1 LEAAPRIERSLGD
14 AEVVLFD
21 DLTLYV
27 ANLLVGPDHEMLD
40 ESQVDFANLERRLD
54 AEVDA
59 LLEVYERGDASW
71 LIVSNEVGMGLVP
84 EYAFDAGI
92 ATCWVSPTRRR
103 PARRPR
109 VLLLAGV
116 PLELRSISEPSVY
129 LRRPLPPWNR
139 TRVVA
144 KGSDPRAPVES
155 WRRHTPCVHWHITSP
170 NDLRATVPSPCRPLR
185 PSLDRRPA
193 RPAQSAQG
201 RCLDARPFAWRGVSP
216 DRGGSRSAAGRRHG
230 LSTADVAGAI
240 FATAQALGE
249 KSDAPLAPVWRAVE
263 PTDGSRFPAIVG
275 SNHREGRSLNAR
287 PGARAGRAGAGLREA
302 RHGGLQSSVGSVAAA
317 R

>member
-1 LEAAPRIERSLGD
+1 MEAAPRIERSLGD

-116 PLELRSISEPSVY
+116 ALELR
-129 LRRPLPPWNR
+129 
-139 TRVVA
+139 
-144 KGSDPRAPVES
+144 
-155 WRRHTPCVHWHITSP
+155 
-170 NDLRATVPSPCRPLR
+170 
-185 PSLDRRPA
+185 
-193 RPAQSAQG
+193 
-201 RCLDARPFAWRGVSP
+201 
-216 DRGGSRSAAGRRHG
+216 
-230 LSTADVAGAI
+230 
-240 FATAQALGE
+240 
-249 KSDAPLAPVWRAVE
+249 
-263 PTDGSRFPAIVG
+263 
-275 SNHREGRSLNAR
+275 
-287 PGARAGRAGAGLREA
+287 
-302 RHGGLQSSVGSVAAA
+302 
-317 R
+317 